1 VAERR
6 WKNMAQK
13 AVKKLRKQVKLF
25 VYFLSAS
32 YAN

>member
-1 VAERR
+1 
-6 WKNMAQK
+6 MAAK